1 MPLSTVYLRKNG
13 IIVYKA
19 NAGFGVSTVD
29 ETYARARL
37 DVPLC
42 RQLQIHFLR
51 GLGIDLSYSH
61 PPSNGV

>member
-1 MPLSTVYLRKNG
+1 MTLSTVYLWKYG

-29 ETYARARL
+29 ESYARARL

-42 RQLQIHFLR
+42 TAGSSRSTFYLDR
-51 GLGIDLSYSH
+51 A
-61 PPSNGV
+61 